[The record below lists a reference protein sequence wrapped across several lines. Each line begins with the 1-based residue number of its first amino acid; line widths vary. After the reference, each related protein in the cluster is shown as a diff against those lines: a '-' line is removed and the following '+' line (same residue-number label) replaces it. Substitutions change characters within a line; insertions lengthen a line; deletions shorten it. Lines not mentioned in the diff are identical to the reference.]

1 MCNSIEKKIILA
13 KKLSEDNH
21 VSLEFFPT
29 TFCVKKLNNMTI
41 ILKWD
46 VNNGLY
52 KIPDNINA

>member
-1 MCNSIEKKIILA
+1 M
-13 KKLSEDNH
+13 LSEDNH
-21 VSLEFFPT
+21 ISLEFFPT

-46 VNNGLY
+46 VKNGLY